1 MTESLCSGSGDL
13 FIGVFE
19 MTKIMIVE
27 DSEDIR
33 KLLRNHLEKYGYDTV
48 ATTDFSSVLAM
59 FERENPELVLL
70 DINLPSYDGYY
81 WCRQIRQHST
91 CPIIFISARSG
102 EMDQVMAIEN
112 GGDDYIEKP
121 FSYEVVLAKIK
132 GHIRRAYGEYAARQ
146 GEKVIEYEGVQLFV
160 ERFELRYKDEKHEL
174 SKKESKLLE
183 VLLDRGEKVT
193 SRDLLME
200 KTWETDTFVDENT
213 LNVYITRLRKKLR
226 SMDVP
231 FSIESVRGE
240 GYQLRV
246 KS

>member
-1 MTESLCSGSGDL
+1 
-13 FIGVFE
+13 
-19 MTKIMIVE
+19 
-27 DSEDIR
+27 
-33 KLLRNHLEKYGYDTV
+33 
-48 ATTDFSSVLAM
+48 
-59 FERENPELVLL
+59 
-70 DINLPSYDGYY
+70 

-132 GHIRRAYGEYAARQ
+132 GQIRRAFGEYAVKQ
-146 GEKVIEYEGVQLFV
+146 GEKVIEFESVQLFV
-160 ERFELRYKDEKHEL
+160 ERFELRYRDEKLEL

-183 VLLDRGEKVT
+183 VLLERGEKVT
-193 SRDLLME
+193 SRDRLME

-213 LNVYITRLRKKLR
+213 LNVYITRIRKKLR
-226 SMDVP
+226 SMGVP

-240 GYQLRV
+240 GYQLRA

>member
-1 MTESLCSGSGDL
+1 
-13 FIGVFE
+13 

-33 KLLRNHLEKYGYDTV
+33 QLLQNYLEKYGYNTVTTHDFTTILDTFLEEKP
-48 ATTDFSSVLAM
+48 D
-59 FERENPELVLL
+59 LVLL
-70 DINLPSYDGYY
+70 DINLPAYDGYY

-132 GHIRRAYGEYAARQ
+132 SQIRRAFGEYAVKQ
-146 GEKVIEYEGVQLFV
+146 GEKVVEFEGVQLFV
-160 ERFELRYKDEKHEL
+160 ERFELRFRDKKHEL
-174 SKKESKLLE
+174 SKKESRLLE
-183 VLLDRGEKVT
+183 VLLERGEKVT
-193 SRDLLME
+193 SRDRLME

-213 LNVYITRLRKKLR
+213 LNVYIARLRKKLR
-226 SMDVP
+226 GMDVP

-240 GYQLRV
+240 GYQLRAR
-246 KS
+246 S

>member
-1 MTESLCSGSGDL
+1 
-13 FIGVFE
+13 

-33 KLLRNHLEKYGYDTV
+33 QLLQNYLEKYGYNTVTTHDFTTILDT
-48 ATTDFSSVLAM
+48 F
-59 FERENPELVLL
+59 FEEKPDLVLL
-70 DINLPSYDGYY
+70 DINLPAYDGYY

-132 GHIRRAYGEYAARQ
+132 SQIRRAFGEYAVKQ
-146 GEKVIEYEGVQLFV
+146 GEKVVEFEGVQLFV
-160 ERFELRYKDEKHEL
+160 ERFELRYRDEKHEL
-174 SKKESKLLE
+174 SKKESRLLE
-183 VLLDRGEKVT
+183 VLLERGEKVT
-193 SRDLLME
+193 SRDRLME

-213 LNVYITRLRKKLR
+213 LNVYIARLRKKLR
-226 SMDVP
+226 GMDVP

-240 GYQLRV
+240 GYQLRAR
-246 KS
+246 S

>member
-1 MTESLCSGSGDL
+1 
-13 FIGVFE
+13 

-33 KLLRNHLEKYGYDTV
+33 KLLRDHLEKYGYETV
-48 ATTDFSSVLAM
+48 AATDFTSILEM
-59 FERENPELVLL
+59 FLQEKPDLVLL

-132 GHIRRAYGEYAARQ
+132 GQIRRAFGEYAVKQ
-146 GEKVIEYEGVQLFV
+146 GEKVIEFEGVQLFV
-160 ERFELRYKDEKHEL
+160 ERFELRCRDEKLEL
-174 SKKESKLLE
+174 SKRKANSWKCCLKE
-183 VLLDRGEKVT
+183 EK
-193 SRDLLME
+193 
-200 KTWETDTFVDENT
+200 K
-213 LNVYITRLRKKLR
+213 
-226 SMDVP
+226 
-231 FSIESVRGE
+231 
-240 GYQLRV
+240 
-246 KS
+246 

>member
-1 MTESLCSGSGDL
+1 MESLIFGSGDL
-13 FIGVFE
+13 FIGVFK

-33 KLLRNHLEKYGYDTV
+33 KLLRDHLEKYGYETV
-48 ATTDFSSVLAM
+48 AATDFTSILEM
-59 FERENPELVLL
+59 FLQEKPDLVLL

-132 GHIRRAYGEYAARQ
+132 GQIRRAFGEYAVKQ
-146 GEKVIEYEGVQLFV
+146 GEKVIEFEGVQLFV
-160 ERFELRYKDEKHEL
+160 ERFELRCRDEKLEL

-183 VLLDRGEKVT
+183 VLLERGEKVT
-193 SRDLLME
+193 SRDRLME
-200 KTWETDTFVDENT
+200 KTWETDTFIDENT
-213 LNVYITRLRKKLR
+213 LNVYITRIRKKLR
-226 SMDVP
+226 SLDAP

-240 GYQLRV
+240 GYQLRA